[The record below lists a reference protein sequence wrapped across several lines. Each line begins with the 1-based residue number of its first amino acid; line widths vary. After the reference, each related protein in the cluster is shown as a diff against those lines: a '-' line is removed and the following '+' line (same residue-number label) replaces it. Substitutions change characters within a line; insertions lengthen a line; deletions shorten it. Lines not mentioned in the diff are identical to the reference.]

1 MWGRMVSTRMTQ
13 DFLQFQW
20 RDAWKSGCCV
30 RPERPPL
37 CCSACYMLLCKRHIS
52 CCWDEVWQG
61 QDYAESMVGLPTR
74 VHRKPSTSSY
84 DSCSSC
90 SEQRNEGF
98 NRMHVS
104 TQVKSTS
111 HHVLTVLMLGLQQT
125 KKTRIGWS
133 KRTAIAKQNAGLPH
147 LSQPKPLLSLV
158 ASGGTTQV
166 WQLLGLWQ
174 WTWRQ
179 VAASWDP
186 RMGSHQETF
195 GTGGLS

>member
-1 MWGRMVSTRMTQ
+1 MRKDGIYENDTRFLAVPISEILESQ
-13 DFLQFQW
+13 DA
-20 RDAWKSGCCV
+20 AWDRKGLPCAAVPAIC
-30 RPERPPL
+30 RW
-37 CCSACYMLLCKRHIS
+37 CKQHVS

-104 TQVKSTS
+104 TQVKSTWYQ
-111 HHVLTVLMLGLQQT
+111 VLTVLMLGLQQT
-125 KKTRIGWS
+125 KKNRIGWS

-158 ASGGTTQV
+158 ASGGVPRRCDNSLDFRNELDDRLPPHGIQG
-166 WQLLGLWQ
+166 WDPIKKLLGL
-174 WTWRQ
+174 
-179 VAASWDP
+179 VD
-186 RMGSHQETF
+186 
-195 GTGGLS
+195 